1 MGLSS
6 TSCRIPAENL
16 TIGHQSSPCFCETMA
31 KDINEQQEKQIGGE
45 RTIRTRMVFENI
57 ILVSKKTVSP
67 GEVKYLQI
75 NIQKLPKE
83 RNVTEETSERLYPI
97 NIEDSEV
104 RFDLGVGKSSF
115 DFRLTKEVDENAGQY
130 EIELEVMRKTELSR
144 VGSFDVRLSDLDT
157 SEKTKWRKICPVHKW
172 LQTIEIRFGV
182 FAIPAPNEKRTN
194 SGNVISVKEL
204 RDTILEDNNP
214 FEMSKL
220 ENNPVEMSKIEN
232 KDEKTDKSDMRND
245 ITTPTP
251 RFRSG
256 SCIMVG
262 IKESKFKSFFK
273 NDSSFSDVN
282 CAFTRTGSRN
292 HRQRKDNDN
301 EPVHREQGEL
311 FGKRGSTIRIRSRL
325 LLEAWPTA

>member
-31 KDINEQQEKQIGGE
+31 KDINEQQERKSGGE

-104 RFDLGVGKSSF
+104 RFDLGVGKGSF
-115 DFRLTKEVDENAGQY
+115 DFRLTKEVEENAGQY

-144 VGSFDVRLSDLDT
+144 VGSFDVRLSDMDT
-157 SEKTKWRKICPVHKW
+157 SEKTKWRKICPVQKW

-204 RDTILEDNNP
+204 RETILEDNNPVEMCKIENNP

-220 ENNPVEMSKIEN
+220 ENNLFEMSKIEN
-232 KDEKTDKSDMRND
+232 KDDRTDESDMRND
-245 ITTPTP
+245 ITSTP

-262 IKESKFKSFFK
+262 IKE
-273 NDSSFSDVN
+273 
-282 CAFTRTGSRN
+282 
-292 HRQRKDNDN
+292 
-301 EPVHREQGEL
+301 
-311 FGKRGSTIRIRSRL
+311 
-325 LLEAWPTA
+325 

>member
-31 KDINEQQEKQIGGE
+31 KDINEQQEKQSGGE
-45 RTIRTRMVFENI
+45 RTIRTRVVFENI

-104 RFDLGVGKSSF
+104 RFDLGVGKGSF
-115 DFRLTKEVDENAGQY
+115 DFRLTKEVEENAGQY

-144 VGSFDVRLSDLDT
+144 VGSFDVRLSDMDT
-157 SEKTKWRKICPVHKW
+157 SEKTKWRKICPVQKW

-204 RDTILEDNNP
+204 RETILED
-214 FEMSKL
+214 
-220 ENNPVEMSKIEN
+220 NNPVEMSKIEN
-232 KDEKTDKSDMRND
+232 NPFEMSELENKDERTDESDMRND
-245 ITTPTP
+245 ITSTP

-262 IKESKFKSFFK
+262 IKE
-273 NDSSFSDVN
+273 
-282 CAFTRTGSRN
+282 
-292 HRQRKDNDN
+292 
-301 EPVHREQGEL
+301 
-311 FGKRGSTIRIRSRL
+311 
-325 LLEAWPTA
+325 